1 MKHISL
7 VKTILAGTLLL
18 ASAGASRADTPS
30 LDVVLSSPSQTVV
43 EGTTVVAF
51 NATISNPTG
60 DTVFLNSAAGAT
72 NSPDVSVDTFPFFLN
87 TPLSLDPGPAAG
99 PLELFD
105 VDLAIGLLPGT
116 YTGIFST
123 LGGADGSANDDLS
136 DVNFSITVTG
146 PVNNTPEPGSFALL
160 GVGLVG
166 LALLS
171 RKLA

>member
-7 VKTILAGTLLL
+7 VHTILAAGLLL
-18 ASAGASRADTPS
+18 ASVGAARADTPS
-30 LDVVLSSPSQTVV
+30 LDVALTSPSQIVV

-60 DTVFLNSAAGAT
+60 DTVFLNNASETT
-72 NSPDVSVDTFPFFLN
+72 NSPDVSVDFLPFFLN
-87 TPLSLDPGPAAG
+87 TPLSLDPGSAAG

-105 VDLAIGLLPGT
+105 VDLAIGLPPGT
-116 YTGIFST
+116 YTGVFST

-146 PVNNTPEPGSFALL
+146 PVNETPEPRSFALL

-166 LALLS
+166 VALLS

>member
-7 VKTILAGTLLL
+7 VKTILAGLVL
-18 ASAGASRADTPS
+18 ASAGASRADVPF
-30 LDVVLSSPSQTVV
+30 LDVVLATPDQTVV
-43 EGTTVVAF
+43 EGTTVVIF

-60 DTVFLNSAAGAT
+60 DTVFLNNAAGAT
-72 NSPDVSVDTFPFFLN
+72 SSLGANVDTLPFFLN
-87 TPLSLDPGPAAG
+87 TPLSLDPGLAAG

-105 VDLAIGLLPGT
+105 VDLAIGLPPGT
-116 YTGIFST
+116 YTGVFT
-123 LGGADGSANDDLS
+123 TQGGSDADALVDLS